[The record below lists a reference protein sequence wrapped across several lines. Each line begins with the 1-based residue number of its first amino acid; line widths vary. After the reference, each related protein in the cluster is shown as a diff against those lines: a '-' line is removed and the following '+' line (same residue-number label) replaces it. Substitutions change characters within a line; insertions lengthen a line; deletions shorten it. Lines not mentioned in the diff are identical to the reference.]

1 MKDMIFAIAVK
12 MQILRWAQEERAT
25 ALIETVILFP
35 VLITLMMGCY
45 DLGQGITVNQKT
57 IAASQIIGDLIARDR
72 SVTLASLE
80 EIITAG
86 ELAFEPYTSA
96 PFGYDIVSIQFDA
109 DGDPVVLWRVTE
121 NAEENEDAV
130 ESTEGLGG
138 PGEGV
143 LIVTAVYNYNPYFAN
158 FVVDEINMR
167 EVAFLR
173 GRRSSTIT
181 CDDCPS
187 S

>member
-1 MKDMIFAIAVK
+1 MKDVLYTIAVK

-45 DLGQGITVNQKT
+45 DLGQGVTVNQKA

-72 SVTLASLE
+72 SVTMAQLQDM
-80 EIITAG
+80 ITAG
-86 ELAFEPYTSA
+86 ELAFDPYATA
-96 PFGYDIVSIQFDA
+96 PFGYDIVSVQFDA
-109 DGDPVVLWRVTE
+109 DGDPEVLWRVTE
-121 NAEENEDAV
+121 NALENDAAV
-130 ESTEGLGG
+130 DSTEGLGG

-143 LIVTAVYNYNPYFAN
+143 LIVTAVYKYKPYFSH
-158 FVVDEINMR
+158 FVVSEINME

-173 GRRSSTIT
+173 GRRSATIT
-181 CDDCPS
+181 CADCPAG
-187 S
+187 